1 MPSRR
6 GFSLLLTAA
15 QAASRLGVPIET
27 VLGWAATGQL
37 RIAGQDED
45 GRALFREAAIDTRG
59 EELASLTVPG
69 PRLRKGTSEVQRDE
83 EHEPPLPC
91 GCNLRRSP
99 PRLCR
104 NGAALNAALQ
114 LVELIAAAMPNDPL
128 LPKLARICR
137 EALTK
142 HLTVPAKATG
152 GSACRTA
159 TGAEIAGF
167 SPLPQI
173 RSETV

>member
-6 GFSLLLTAA
+6 GFSLLLTAS
-15 QAASRLGVPIET
+15 QTASRLGVPIET

-83 EHEPPLPC
+83 EHETAIP
-91 GCNLRRSP
+91 
-99 PRLCR
+99 
-104 NGAALNAALQ
+104 
-114 LVELIAAAMPNDPL
+114 AAA
-128 LPKLARICR
+128 
-137 EALTK
+137 T
-142 HLTVPAKATG
+142 
-152 GSACRTA
+152 
-159 TGAEIAGF
+159 
-167 SPLPQI
+167 
-173 RSETV
+173 